1 MFVYHH
7 EQHAS
12 VVESSD
18 FGLSITTSTS
28 IAIVL
33 HFYFIDVRVK
43 SFLQENIN
51 HFVTIIS

>member
-1 MFVYHH
+1 MVVYHH